1 MVKIDDANNYL
12 FQIAYGFQLLALIQA
27 HGKIGMIGLLMYVC
41 SIIASTFFILW
52 AVLELDIAGGVL
64 LWNAGIIFFNL
75 IAILIILIRCC
86 GRNKLSSEYKQI
98 YQDHFQEYLTKPQ
111 FKKLMSY
118 AGQRERNDS
127 DEVIIEE
134 NQQFR
139 YLYFVSYKGKKSDLS
154 VLHEGNFIREVE
166 EGDFLC
172 MYECHHYLLE
182 QKLKAEA
189 GEKLAER
196 ADDYREQQ
204 TTTFSVRLNG
214 GERDDSRVTF
224 YKWKKDDLRNLN
236 NTPEGREIFNAVY
249 SKWLVQ
255 TIGTPAEDGQDI

>member
-1 MVKIDDANNYL
+1 
-12 FQIAYGFQLLALIQA
+12 
-27 HGKIGMIGLLMYVC
+27 
-41 SIIASTFFILW
+41 
-52 AVLELDIAGGVL
+52 
-64 LWNAGIIFFNL
+64 
-75 IAILIILIRCC
+75 
-86 GRNKLSSEYKQI
+86 
-98 YQDHFQEYLTKPQ
+98 
-111 FKKLMSY
+111 MSY

-139 YLYFVSYKGKKSDLS
+139 YLYFVSHKGKKSDLS

-189 GEKLAER
+189 DEKLAER